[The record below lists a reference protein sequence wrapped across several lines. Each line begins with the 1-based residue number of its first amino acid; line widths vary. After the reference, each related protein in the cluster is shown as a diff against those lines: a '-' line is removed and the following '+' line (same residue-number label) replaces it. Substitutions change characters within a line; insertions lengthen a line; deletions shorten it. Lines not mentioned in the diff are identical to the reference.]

1 MDAVVD
7 EMSSVVVDVV
17 DVVDE
22 GTKGAR
28 SG

>member
-17 DVVDE
+17 DE